1 MTHLAI
7 PSRRPWWA
15 PARAALGPFLA
26 VRLGVALLAF
36 AGAWTVRGTVV
47 DSGASYL
54 AQWDRWDVGL
64 YVRLAQFGYDGDPSM
79 PPDPGLPSFFPGYPL
94 LLRAVHLFVPSWI
107 LAGLLISLV
116 AGAVT
121 ALALVRLAVV
131 EGHSLEVGRRA
142 VLYLFCAPYAVFLV
156 AGYTEA
162 VFLALALPAW
172 VAAKQQRWVWAGLL
186 AGAASSVRITGVFL
200 GVALVVHYALAVGR
214 PRREAVALLAPFV
227 VVAGYFTYL
236 HSRTGDWLAW
246 THAQE
251 AGFGRR
257 FALPWDAFRT
267 TLDSGLNAGAGP
279 EYRFSFFAEIGFVL
293 LGIALV
299 LALLRLRRWA
309 EAVYVG
315 LSVGALASST
325 FFFSVSRA
333 SLLWWPLFLLLAVA
347 AARRPWVHTAYLAV
361 ALPLLAATTLA
372 FTAGRWVG

>member
-1 MTHLAI
+1 MTHLAQ
-7 PSRRPWWA
+7 PSRRPRWGA
-15 PARAALGPFLA
+15 ARAALGPYLA
-26 VRLGVALLAF
+26 VRFGLLLLAF
-36 AGAWTVRGTVV
+36 AGAWTVRGTAV
-47 DSGASYL
+47 DSRASYL

-79 PPDPGLPSFFPGYPL
+79 PPDLGLPSFFPGYPL
-94 LLRAVHLFVPSWI
+94 LLRAVHLLVPSWI
-107 LAGLLISLV
+107 AAGLLISLV

-121 ALALVRLAVV
+121 ALALVRLAVA

-172 VAAKQQRWVWAGLL
+172 VAAKQQRWLWAGLL
-186 AGAASSVRITGVFL
+186 AGAASSIRITGIFL
-200 GVALVVHYALAVGR
+200 GVALVVHYAQTVGR
-214 PRREAVALLAPFV
+214 PRREAVALLAPFA

-257 FALPWDAFRT
+257 FALPWDAFQT
-267 TLDSGLNAGAGP
+267 TLDSGLNAGVGP

-315 LSVGALASST
+315 LSVGALATSS

-347 AARRPWVHTAYLAV
+347 AARRPWVHGAYLAI
-361 ALPLLAATTLA
+361 ALPLLAATTLT